1 MIAAFAQ
8 LRRLWQEWR
17 ERRRW
22 QHTDLMVQIEKEWL
36 R

>member
-8 LRRLWQEWR
+8 LRRLFHEWR
-17 ERRRW
+17 ERRRAAS
-22 QHTDLMVQIEKEWL
+22 TDLMVQIEKEWL